1 VRASLKKLS
10 RPRANLLM
18 DRQGFQLI
26 EDLTREERMTIE
38 LKLLVWS
45 TALAMIQMLIALLAA
60 MAQVGLM
67 PLIGDRENLPAFEG
81 WAGRAQRSHRNML
94 KSLTI
99 FAALVLVAQVA
110 GKSNAT
116 TALGAQLFFWSRLA
130 YAPVYVIGIPWLRT
144 GVWGVSFAGLLQI
157 LSQLL

>member
-1 VRASLKKLS
+1 
-10 RPRANLLM
+10 
-18 DRQGFQLI
+18 
-26 EDLTREERMTIE
+26 MTIE

-45 TALAMIQMLIALLAA
+45 TALALIQMLIAVVAA

-67 PLIGDRENLPAFEG
+67 PFVGNRENLPAFEG
-81 WAGRAQRSHRNML
+81 WAGRAQRAHRNML
-94 KSLTI
+94 ESLTI

-130 YAPVYVIGIPWLRT
+130 YSPVYVIGIPWLRT
-144 GVWGVSFAGLLQI
+144 GVWGVSFAGLLNPLANSVGI
-157 LSQLL
+157 EAPSGVRSGFFTRPGSN

>member
-1 VRASLKKLS
+1 
-10 RPRANLLM
+10 
-18 DRQGFQLI
+18 
-26 EDLTREERMTIE
+26 MTIE

-45 TALAMIQMLIALLAA
+45 TALALIQMLIAVVAA

-67 PLIGDRENLPAFEG
+67 PFVGNRENLPAFEG
-81 WAGRAQRSHRNML
+81 WAGRAQRAHRNMSE
-94 KSLTI
+94 SLTI

-116 TALGAQLFFWSRLA
+116 TAPGAQLFFWSRLA
-130 YAPVYVIGIPWLRT
+130 YAPVYLIGIPWLRT
-144 GVWGVSFAGLLQI
+144 GLWGVSFVGLLQI

>member
-1 VRASLKKLS
+1 
-10 RPRANLLM
+10 
-18 DRQGFQLI
+18 
-26 EDLTREERMTIE
+26 MTIE

-60 MAQVGLM
+60 MAQVGLG
-67 PLIGDRENLPAFEG
+67 PLVGNRENLPAFEG
-81 WAGRAQRSHRNML
+81 WADRARRAHHNML
-94 KSLTI
+94 ESLAI
-99 FAALVLVAQVA
+99 FAALVLVAQIA

-144 GVWGVSFAGLLQI
+144 LVRSVSFAGLLQI
-157 LSQLL
+157 LSQVL